1 MSIGR
6 LRLLVLFFVAA
17 TSLNVLPAQCAEG
30 QTPMQSGMENLDNK
44 RYWSAHTD
52 FKQAVHENP
61 NDQQAYYYL
70 GLSCENLKQHDEAK
84 EAYRACYSIN
94 PFSDIGQKAR
104 KALLDVS
111 DHMEALKH
119 RAIDNPEIVTKT
131 AVTIQRQAEE
141 LQGRKI
147 LDGERTA
154 NWKIRQGNFYYN
166 RGYNTYQNGS
176 NFTGYNRFESHYNG
190 FGPDPNLPGMGYD
203 LRYPNGGM
211 PTTFLPQNGS
221 NEVSN
226 AQFLDRSHIL
236 YDANKQA
243 ARARGEATKSA
254 IGIQDYSNNLI
265 ERVGRKTPDGIPP
278 LRALG
283 TNLYVQ
289 YYRTMDEEDELPPP
303 PDPPLELK
311 AKQMTLSDT
320 QSRPA
325 PVSGKNGK

>member
-154 NWKIRQGNFYYN
+154 NWKIRQGTSTTIAVITPIRTAAILPATTVSRAITTVLVLIRIYRGWVTTSGIPTAACRLPFY
-166 RGYNTYQNGS
+166 
-176 NFTGYNRFESHYNG
+176 
-190 FGPDPNLPGMGYD
+190 
-203 LRYPNGGM
+203 
-211 PTTFLPQNGS
+211 
-221 NEVSN
+221 
-226 AQFLDRSHIL
+226 
-236 YDANKQA
+236 
-243 ARARGEATKSA
+243 
-254 IGIQDYSNNLI
+254 
-265 ERVGRKTPDGIPP
+265 RKTAAT
-278 LRALG
+278 R
-283 TNLYVQ
+283 
-289 YYRTMDEEDELPPP
+289 
-303 PDPPLELK
+303 
-311 AKQMTLSDT
+311 
-320 QSRPA
+320 
-325 PVSGKNGK
+325 